1 MVYLVGNY
9 PHLHLIPPLSW
20 FIHTPTHKNREGMKL
35 ISRFYI
41 NLHTYCVPRR
51 AVRKVFTLYPI
62 FLCLKG
68 NVDFRKI
75 WDSEHL
81 KSRRPGLATGDEG
94 LTSLCLTPPASALAI
109 LTKHAPWTGHVFFA
123 PFLGAD
129 NSDWK
134 AGWTFPS
141 VYGNS

>member
-20 FIHTPTHKNREGMKL
+20 FIHPPTHKNREEMKL

-41 NLHTYCVPRR
+41 NLHTHWVPRR
-51 AVRKVFTLYPI
+51 AVRKVLTPYPI

-81 KSRRPGLATGDEG
+81 KSRRPGLATDDEG
-94 LTSLCLTPPASALAI
+94 LRVHSALAI
-109 LTKHAPWTGHVFFA
+109 WTEHAPWTGHVFFA

>member
-20 FIHTPTHKNREGMKL
+20 FIHPPVHKNGEGMKL

-51 AVRKVFTLYPI
+51 AVRKVFTPYPI
-62 FLCLKG
+62 FLCLTG
-68 NVDFRKI
+68 NVNCRKI
-75 WDSEHL
+75 GDCELL
-81 KSRRPGLATGDEG
+81 KSRRPGLATDDEG
-94 LTSLCLTPPASALAI
+94 LRAHPALTI

-134 AGWTFPS
+134 AGWTFPR